1 LNTPAI
7 SLSSGLL
14 ITNITQADTYQWF
27 LEGAALKEETSSTI
41 TPVFGGVYEV
51 GVASKS
57 CVKKSPGF
65 TYSVTAIDDSEK
77 SEVGIYPNPF
87 NDKLMV
93 TLDETD
99 DVTSIVTLNLIGQT
113 LKQVPVS
120 GKREIELDLS
130 DLPSGTYI
138 ISVGIR
144 KYKVIKQ

>member
-1 LNTPAI
+1 M
-7 SLSSGLL
+7 
-14 ITNITQADTYQWF
+14 
-27 LEGAALKEETSSTI
+27 EVTSN
-41 TPVFGGVYEV
+41 
-51 GVASKS
+51 S

-65 TYSVTAIDDSEK
+65 TYSVTAIDDTEK
-77 SEVGIYPNPF
+77 PEVGIYPNPF

-99 DVTSIVTLNLIGQT
+99 DATSIITLNLMGQT

-120 GKREIELDLS
+120 SQREIELDLS

-138 ISVGIR
+138 ISVGTR